1 MLQECES
8 VHPDP
13 NARGLSPIES
23 TIVIAELITGILV
36 LRLAA
41 RLFRYAPA
49 TESDPGEEPQ
59 SAEEGGIAAGKDA
72 TLLRKGIQAQRQE
85 LGRCWPLRRCSGRCV
100 FIPLLLSPW
109 QVNHNIVLMQ
119 KPPVSR
125 SARKPVQKRPT
136 YLIEAVDN
144 ALRLLQ
150 LLRDGGALRLKDA
163 AAELGVAP
171 STAHR
176 LLAML
181 VYRGFAVQDE
191 TRRYVPGPAMGVGPA
206 GLSWTRLLRTLA
218 QPHMEL
224 LSGQLNETV
233 NLMVRVGTKVRILAT
248 VEGNNVL
255 RVGDRQG
262 TVMPANKASGG
273 KAMLAEL
280 GLPMIEQLFRSRNA
294 EIGGDTIPDSEY
306 PAFLREL
313 KACHNNGFA
322 ANFEGIEEGVSTL
335 GIALHNSRGQVVGAL
350 SVATPATRFRD
361 LFDAGLVAALRETC
375 RQLEIDIAAN
385 PAEPE

>member
-1 MLQECES
+1 MPADAPRRTETRDQWTIRTAILTSHQPLP
-8 VHPDP
+8 HPD
-13 NARGLSPIES
+13 
-23 TIVIAELITGILV
+23 
-36 LRLAA
+36 
-41 RLFRYAPA
+41 
-49 TESDPGEEPQ
+49 DPSLTRMP
-59 SAEEGGIAAGKDA
+59 
-72 TLLRKGIQAQRQE
+72 TLLDIRLWHGCF
-85 LGRCWPLRRCSGRCV
+85 L
-100 FIPLLLSPW
+100 PLLSSPS

-119 KPPVSR
+119 NSPSSR

-136 YLIEAVDN
+136 YSIEAVDN
-144 ALRLLQ
+144 ALQLLQ
-150 LLRDGGALRLKDA
+150 LLRDCGALRLKDA

-181 VYRGFAVQDE
+181 VYRGFAVQDQ

-233 NLMVRVGTKVRILAT
+233 NVMVRVGTNIRILAT
-248 VEGNNVL
+248 VEASNVL

-262 TVMPANKASGG
+262 TVMPANRTSGG

-280 GLPMIEQLFRSRNA
+280 ELPVIEQLFRSRNA
-294 EIGGDTIPDSEY
+294 EIGDDTIPDSEY

-313 KACHNNGFA
+313 ETIRKNGFA
-322 ANFEGIEEGVSTL
+322 ASFEGIEEGVSTL
-335 GIALHNSRGQVVGAL
+335 GIALHNKRGQAMGAL
-350 SVATPATRFRD
+350 SVAMPAIRFRGH
-361 LFDAGLVAALRETC
+361 FDAGLVAALRETC
-375 RQLEIDIAAN
+375 RQLEIEIAAN

>member
-1 MLQECES
+1 MQNNPS
-8 VHPDP
+8 RRT
-13 NARGLSPIES
+13 ASK
-23 TIVIAELITGILV
+23 
-36 LRLAA
+36 
-41 RLFRYAPA
+41 PA
-49 TESDPGEEPQ
+49 
-59 SAEEGGIAAGKDA
+59 
-72 TLLRKGIQAQRQE
+72 
-85 LGRCWPLRRCSGRCV
+85 
-100 FIPLLLSPW
+100 
-109 QVNHNIVLMQ
+109 
-119 KPPVSR
+119 
-125 SARKPVQKRPT
+125 QKRPT
-136 YLIEAVDN
+136 YSIEAVDN
-144 ALRLLQ
+144 ALLLLQ

-206 GLSWTRLLRTLA
+206 GLSWTRLLRTIA

-224 LSGQLNETV
+224 LTGKVNETV
-233 NLMVRVGTKVRILAT
+233 NLMVRVGTKVRFLAT

-262 TVMPANKASGG
+262 TVMPANRTSGG

-280 GLPMIEQLFRSRNA
+280 ELPMLEQLFRSSNIDGDTA
-294 EIGGDTIPDSEY
+294 GDTAGDTIPDGEY

-313 KACHNNGFA
+313 ETIRGNGFA
-322 ANFEGIEEGVSTL
+322 ANFEGTEDGVSAL
-335 GIALHNSRGQVVGAL
+335 GMALHNIRGDVVGAL
-350 SVATPATRFRD
+350 SVATPATRFRSV
-361 LFDAGLVAALRETC
+361 FDAGLVPALRETC

-385 PAEPE
+385 PAERD

>member
-1 MLQECES
+1 M
-8 VHPDP
+8 
-13 NARGLSPIES
+13 
-23 TIVIAELITGILV
+23 
-36 LRLAA
+36 
-41 RLFRYAPA
+41 A
-49 TESDPGEEPQ
+49 TASEPQ
-59 SAEEGGIAAGKDA
+59 YNSDV
-72 TLLRKGIQAQRQE
+72 QNN
-85 LGRCWPLRRCSGRCV
+85 PLRPSV
-100 FIPLLLSPW
+100 K
-109 QVNHNIVLMQ
+109 
-119 KPPVSR
+119 KP
-125 SARKPVQKRPT
+125 AQKRPT
-136 YLIEAVDN
+136 YSIEAVDN
-144 ALRLLQ
+144 ALQLLQ

-224 LSGQLNETV
+224 LSGKLNETV
-233 NLMVRVGTKVRILAT
+233 NLMVRVGTKVRFLAT

-255 RVGDRQG
+255 RIGDRQG
-262 TVMPANKASGG
+262 TVMPANRTSGG

-280 GLPMIEQLFRSRNA
+280 EEPMLEQLFRSHNA
-294 EIGGDTIPDSEY
+294 DIGGDTIPDSEF

-313 KACHNNGFA
+313 QAIRGNGFA
-322 ANFEGIEEGVSTL
+322 ANFEGTEDGVSAL
-335 GIALHNSRGQVVGAL
+335 GMALHNVHGDVVGAL
-350 SVATPATRFRD
+350 SVATPATRFRSV
-361 LFDAGLVAALRETC
+361 FDAGLVRALRETC

-385 PAEPE
+385 PADRD